1 VFVFT
6 RQPAGPACRA
16 TAPASS
22 GRGGSGSD
30 GGDSGTTSVQ
40 AHERADTAGAQHAAK
55 RRAQQQLQFAG
66 NGTAASKQ
74 QRVSPAD
81 AARAAAAA
89 LEGGGRQGAEPQ
101 IPAASPGPSTSSGGT
116 TASHQTPE
124 AAPCRSMAPA
134 EAAAG
139 ANQELQTEAAL
150 HASGVQVAHAATAPV
165 AAAVAAAAV
174 QPTGPGLRPAAE
186 PGLRSKLGADSEVEL
201 FADTMALLLV
211 GRLVGGQAGRQV
223 AGAGQ
228 MPAENAG
235 CCQPL
240 WSCVVMLCLQAPGS
254 PVGPA
259 AAYNFLERFML
270 PGRKG
275 SVGLPV
281 WGNRASLPV
290 VWHNCDSRRAPCL
303 SVCLPSLAC
312 LQMATQR
319 ACRCPSSASIS
330 S

>member
-1 VFVFT
+1 VEKRGPAEFVFT

-40 AHERADTAGAQHAAK
+40 AHEHAGTAGAQHAAK

-139 ANQELQTEAAL
+139 ANQQQELQTEAAL

-201 FADTMALLLV
+201 FADTMALLQV
-211 GRLVGGQAGRQV
+211 GRLVGGRAGR
-223 AGAGQ
+223 
-228 MPAENAG
+228 PAG
-235 CCQPL
+235 CWCRSDASRERRLLPTTLELCCNALLAGPRQP
-240 WSCVVMLCLQAPGS
+240 SGPCGSLQLSRA
-254 PVGPA
+254 VHA
-259 AAYNFLERFML
+259 AR
-270 PGRKG
+270 
-275 SVGLPV
+275 
-281 WGNRASLPV
+281 
-290 VWHNCDSRRAPCL
+290 
-303 SVCLPSLAC
+303 
-312 LQMATQR
+312 
-319 ACRCPSSASIS
+319 
-330 S
+330 